1 MSRPL
6 YQVRDLERRY
16 GAKLALRVERLEIQ
30 GGSIVGLAGP
40 NGSGKSTLLRILAL
54 LDAPTAGWIA
64 FDGRTD
70 NLAAP
75 ALRRRLTLLD
85 QTPYLLQRSVFDNVA
100 YGLRVR
106 GETNQ
111 LFARVEESLN
121 WVGLNPEDFIQRPSN
136 QLSGGEAQRVALA
149 ARLILKPK
157 VLLLDEPTANV
168 DAASAALI
176 LAASLR
182 ARQEWKTT
190 LIIASHDL
198 AWLFEVADEV
208 LNLFQGRLAG
218 SGVINLLPGPWEQD
232 SQGGCIFPLPDG
244 QRLILPPPPPGA
256 VLASVRPGD
265 LIILPDRS
273 QDERTNLIQGEVA
286 QLSLEKSSGQVL
298 VSVALGRFSLIVR
311 VNQNLMADLAL
322 HPGGRVWIHLE
333 PSSVCWV

>member
-16 GAKLALRVERLEIQ
+16 GANLALRVERLDIQ

-54 LDAPTAGWIA
+54 LDAPTTGRIA
-64 FDGRTD
+64 FDGRAD
-70 NLAAP
+70 NLSDP

-106 GETNQ
+106 RETSQ
-111 LFARVEESLN
+111 LSARVEESLN
-121 WVGLNPEDFIQRPSN
+121 WVGLNPENFIQRPSN

-168 DAASAALI
+168 DAANAALI

-218 SGVINLLPGPWEQD
+218 SGVINLLPGPWAQD
-232 SQGGCIFPLPDG
+232 RQGHCTFPLPDG
-244 QRLILPPPPPGA
+244 QRLILPPPPSGA
-256 VLASVRPGD
+256 VLASVRPED
-265 LIILPDRS
+265 LIILPGRP
-273 QDERTNLIQGEVA
+273 QGGETNLIQGEVA
-286 QLSLEKSSGQVL
+286 QLNLERSSGQVL

-322 HPGGRVWIHLE
+322 HPGGQVWIRLE
-333 PSSVCWV
+333 PTSVRWI